1 MDDKIVAIYTIVSDL
16 LMAIHHYED
25 PQRQMSD
32 AEVMTTAIVAALF
45 FAGNFE
51 SARSIMLAAPPL
63 FSRHA

>member
-1 MDDKIVAIYTIVSDL
+1 MDDKIVAIYTIVSDF

-45 FAGNFE
+45 FAGNYE
-51 SARSIMLAAPPL
+51 SARS
-63 FSRHA
+63 